1 MQGLQQFCALW
12 CHLCKIESMRL
23 SITISGTYPD
33 LNQLLSKRTILK
45 PTKALAA
52 QSDKLFET
60 QLAKCPLPPNFWR
73 GSDIYKHD
81 TSGFHALTMKPLT
94 FTSIMTGSIGTFSNT
109 DDPPLYDGMHQS
121 RMHGLSFSPMDSFID
136 LNIDFKMALDLL
148 KNHNFTFKTK
158 KGQLKA
164 LRILVGAD
172 SILPDTLEYELLL
185 GGRKYGEPR

>member
-1 MQGLQQFCALW
+1 M
-12 CHLCKIESMRL
+12 
-23 SITISGTYPD
+23 
-33 LNQLLSKRTILK
+33 K
-45 PTKALAA
+45 PIKALAA

-94 FTSIMTGSIGTFSNT
+94 FTSIFTGSIGTFSNT

-121 RMHGLSFSPMDSFID
+121 RMNGFSFSPMDSFID
-136 LNIDFKMALDLL
+136 LGIDFNMALDLL

-185 GGRKYGEPR
+185 GGRKYGEPRQGFTDGPSLSFSEL